1 MHPAKN
7 TAQVEILKRQQ
18 LDMLPGIHTAHVHA
32 VFFKPVKNPV
42 CPAFIK
48 NIRKAICTLPLQII
62 KMPLT
67 GLPFPLT
74 HKAQSVNNLA
84 RIALSHK

>member
-1 MHPAKN
+1 MYPAKN

-18 LDMLPGIHTAHVHA
+18 LDMLPGIYATHVHA

-48 NIRKAICTLPLQII
+48 NIRKAICTLPFQII

-67 GLPFPLT
+67 SLPFPLT
-74 HKAQSVNNLA
+74 HKAQSVNDLA